1 MHREPGGPATSYTD
15 PMSWDSHLTYD
26 RCVRINRGGVCVS
39 IGGVYMY
46 HEGVC
51 AYQSPKF
58 ISKVPS
64 RLVSIARLYVG
75 VNDLYSSTVHAVHSL
90 LRRLYS
96 LSLVNKYIV

>member
-26 RCVRINRGGVCVS
+26 RCVRINRGGVYVS

-51 AYQSPKF
+51 AYQSPIYKG
-58 ISKVPS
+58 
-64 RLVSIARLYVG
+64 VG
-75 VNDLYSSTVHAVHSL
+75 YMESLNVNDGASILHLWH
-90 LRRLYS
+90 
-96 LSLVNKYIV
+96 